1 MDLKRNIILSNGRLS
16 AKVNIKEVWALKIL
30 EK

>member
-16 AKVNIKEVWALKIL
+16 VKVNIKEVWALKIL
-30 EK
+30 GK